1 MPAPTTNDGE
11 TTTVTDQS
19 IPIFDADNHF
29 YADREVFTKF
39 LPDRFK
45 GLVQY
50 VDVKKGRTKIMVK
63 GPLTSGV
70 LNETAPAGRCGR

>member
-1 MPAPTTNDGE
+1 M
-11 TTTVTDQS
+11 TVTDQS

-29 YADREVFTKF
+29 YEDREAFTKF
-39 LPDRFK
+39 LPDRIK

-50 VDVKKGRTKIMVK
+50 VDVKGRTKIMVK

-70 LNETAPAGRCGR
+70 FHVERAAGRASH